1 MFKHAKSFISQSSV
15 LLRVFSLYSCSN
27 MSPQRPGNKCVF
39 HDFVRSAPPPGYFM
53 YIEASLMRPG
63 HKARLL
69 TSDLRGSSSP
79 QCLIFYYNMYGS
91 GMGILSVL
99 LRRGD
104 RERDTL
110 LWRRRGEQSISWMR
124 AMVDYDC
131 DVRHQVRGTQTVCK
145 HVRCPTAVSSVFVW
159 SYAPI
164 KHLNVKHVK
173 LKYVTLTITSLH
185 LSQLAHACH
194 R

>member
-1 MFKHAKSFISQSSV
+1 
-15 LLRVFSLYSCSN
+15 
-27 MSPQRPGNKCVF
+27 MSPQGPGNKCVF
-39 HDFVRSAPPPGYFM
+39 HDSVRSAPPPGYFM

-145 HVRCPTAVSSVFVW
+145 HIRCPTAVSSVCLVIHTNKTSECKTCKVKICDFKTEHIR
-159 SYAPI
+159 A
-164 KHLNVKHVK
+164 NVPDISRC
-173 LKYVTLTITSLH
+173 LP
-185 LSQLAHACH
+185 LSAGATFPLPRLVIVYHH
-194 R
+194 

>member
-1 MFKHAKSFISQSSV
+1 
-15 LLRVFSLYSCSN
+15 
-27 MSPQRPGNKCVF
+27 
-39 HDFVRSAPPPGYFM
+39 
-53 YIEASLMRPG
+53 MRPG

-104 RERDTL
+104 REEDTL

-145 HVRCPTAVSSVFVW
+145 HV
-159 SYAPI
+159 

-173 LKYVTLTITSLH
+173 LKHVTLKLNIFRLMSPTTAVVCQSH
-185 LSQLAHACH
+185 LSFAMTSHCLPSLAYVCH
-194 R
+194 N

>member
-1 MFKHAKSFISQSSV
+1 M
-15 LLRVFSLYSCSN
+15 
-27 MSPQRPGNKCVF
+27 RPGN
-39 HDFVRSAPPPGYFM
+39 
-53 YIEASLMRPG
+53 
-63 HKARLL
+63 KARLL

-131 DVRHQVRGTQTVCK
+131 DVRHQVR
-145 HVRCPTAVSSVFVW
+145 CPTAASSVCLVKRTNKT
-159 SYAPI
+159 SECKTRLVIVYHHQLTSVTTSSCLPLLA
-164 KHLNVKHVK
+164 NV
-173 LKYVTLTITSLH
+173 
-185 LSQLAHACH
+185 CN

>member
-1 MFKHAKSFISQSSV
+1 M
-15 LLRVFSLYSCSN
+15 FSLYSCSN
-27 MSPQRPGNKCVF
+27 MSPQGPGNNRVF

-110 LWRRRGEQSISWMR
+110 LWRRRGEQSISWMK

-131 DVRHQVRGTQTVCK
+131 DVRHQVRGTQTVC
-145 HVRCPTAVSSVFVW
+145 CLFVC

-173 LKYVTLTITSLH
+173 LKYVTLKLNIFRPMSPNTAVVCQSH
-185 LSQLAHACH
+185 LSFATTSHCLPSLAYVCH
-194 R
+194 N